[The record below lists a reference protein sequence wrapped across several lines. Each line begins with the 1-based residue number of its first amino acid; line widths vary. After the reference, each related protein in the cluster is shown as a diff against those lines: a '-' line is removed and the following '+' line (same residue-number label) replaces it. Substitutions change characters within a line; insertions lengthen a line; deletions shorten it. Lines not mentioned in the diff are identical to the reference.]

1 MSAIAIV
8 SRLLSRD
15 VAVQAL
21 SKKVFPIEA
30 PQAEVA
36 PFYVVNIVSDIDEKL
51 LQGAGRYQRTR
62 ISIEATA
69 TTGTQA
75 IALDNA
81 AFQALRDVIKQTV
94 NTSEGRFV
102 DVDVSFA
109 DVAMTGSSL
118 NRDLMVA
125 MRQYFV
131 RWRAG

>member
-15 VAVQAL
+15 AAVQAL

-30 PQAEVA
+30 PQTEVA

-69 TTGTQA
+69 ATGTQA

-94 NTSEGRFV
+94 STSEGRFV